1 MKSESLKT
9 QTEALVQFA
18 SNAAMPAAGG
28 FGRLQS
34 DGIVKKELG
43 LETWINC
50 RMAYVFALELLAG
63 NQACK
68 TEAELGQLALS
79 ETLNDS
85 LYGGWVEAVGSSSVA
100 NSNKAGYA
108 HAFVLLAAATLNAAS
123 VPGSDKLLHQVKEVI
138 SEKFWSEQEGA
149 CLESFSADWAKLE
162 DYRGANSNMHMVEAF
177 LACFDQTGEKIWLD
191 RALRITDR
199 LLNVVARENNWRLV
213 EHFDS
218 NWAPV
223 LDYNSSHK
231 DHPFRPFGGTVGH
244 WFEWARLS
252 IQLKWALESIT
263 EDPPS
268 WLTEVAKELFQKALD
283 DGWQTNGQPGFCY
296 TVDWNGEPVVD
307 LRMSWVICEA
317 ISAAEV
323 LALELDQ
330 AKYQSWS
337 EVFWNYALEYFPD
350 REFGNWH
357 SELDAQNRPS
367 KIVWSDKPDVYH
379 LYQALAFSRRT
390 KAVSLISLFKENK

>member
-1 MKSESLKT
+1 MNTESLKT

-18 SNAAMPAAGG
+18 SHAAMPTAGG

-34 DGIVKKELG
+34 DGIINPELG

-50 RMAYVFALELLAG
+50 RMAYVFSLELLAG
-63 NQACK
+63 NQGCRAK
-68 TEAELGQLALS
+68 AELGQLALS
-79 ETLNDS
+79 KTLQDS
-85 LYGGWVEAVGSSSVA
+85 SYGGWVESVGLADEA
-100 NSNKAGYA
+100 NTNKAGYA
-108 HAFVLLAAATLNAAS
+108 HAFVLLAASTLNAAS
-123 VPGSDKLLHQVKEVI
+123 VSGSNKLLQQIKEVI

-149 CLESFSADWAKLE
+149 CLESFSADWTNLE

-177 LACFDQTGEKIWLD
+177 LACFDQTGEKLWLD
-191 RALRITDR
+191 RAVRITDR
-199 LLNVVARENNWRLV
+199 LLNVVARENQWRLV

-218 NWAPV
+218 NWVPD
-223 LDYNSSHK
+223 LEYNSSHK
-231 DHPFRPFGGTVGH
+231 DHPFRPYGGTVGH

-252 IQLKWALESIT
+252 IQLKWALESVT
-263 EDPPS
+263 KDAPP
-268 WLTEVAKELFQKALD
+268 WLTEVATELFQKAID
-283 DGWQTNGQPGFCY
+283 DGWKANGQPGFCY
-296 TVDWNGEPVVD
+296 TVDWDGKPVVD

-323 LALELDQ
+323 LALELDKT
-330 AKYQSWS
+330 KYQGWS
-337 EVFWNYALEYFPD
+337 ELFWSYALEFFPD

-379 LYQALAFSRRT
+379 LYQSLAFSRRR
-390 KAVSLISLFKENK
+390 KAISLISLFKEDN